1 MLRILTGEVLDI
13 SENYIVLD
21 VNGLGFEILC
31 SQSALN
37 LCELNKRARLVVYLQ
52 ISEAGAYLF
61 GFESERERK
70 IFLKI
75 ISIKGIGGKSAMAVL
90 STLNINE
97 ILNAVAGSD
106 ASAFTRV
113 PGIGRKTAE
122 RLCFEL
128 KNILKDDLIININ
141 NNNEDVNNNK
151 AGAVSTVSDALISLG
166 FSQADIAGA
175 FKLLRAARGDEF
187 NNLSEEDLLR
197 LALKEL
203 NKF

>member
-37 LCELNKRARLVVYLQ
+37 LCELNKRVRLVVYLQ
-52 ISEAGAYLF
+52 ISEAGASLF

-97 ILNAVAGSD
+97 ILNAVASSD
-106 ASAFTRV
+106 ALAFTRV

-141 NNNEDVNNNK
+141 TEDVNNNK

>member
-1 MLRILTGEVLDI
+1 MLRVLTGEVLDI

-37 LCELNKRARLVVYLQ
+37 LCELNKHVRLVVYLQ
-52 ISEAGAYLF
+52 ISEAGAFLF

-128 KNILKDDLIININ
+128 KNILKDDLVININ
-141 NNNEDVNNNK
+141 TEDVNNNK

>member
-1 MLRILTGEVLDI
+1 MLRVLTGEVLDI

-37 LCELNKRARLVVYLQ
+37 LCELNKRVRLVVYLQ
-52 ISEAGAYLF
+52 ISEAGASLF

-97 ILNAVAGSD
+97 ILNAVASSD
-106 ASAFTRV
+106 ALAFTRV

-128 KNILKDDLIININ
+128 KNILKDDLVININ
-141 NNNEDVNNNK
+141 TEDVNNNK

>member
-37 LCELNKRARLVVYLQ
+37 LCELNKRVRLVVYLQ
-52 ISEAGAYLF
+52 ISEAGASLF

-97 ILNAVAGSD
+97 ILNAVASSD
-106 ASAFTRV
+106 ALAFTRV

-128 KNILKDDLIININ
+128 KNILKDDLVININ
-141 NNNEDVNNNK
+141 TEDVNNNSK
-151 AGAVSTVSDALISLG
+151 AGAINTVSSALISLG

>member
-37 LCELNKRARLVVYLQ
+37 LCELNKRVRLVVYLQ
-52 ISEAGAYLF
+52 ISEAGASLF

-141 NNNEDVNNNK
+141 TEDVNNNSK
-151 AGAVSTVSDALISLG
+151 AGAINTVSSALISLG

-175 FKLLRAARGDEF
+175 FKLLRAARGDDF

>member
-37 LCELNKRARLVVYLQ
+37 LCELNKHVRLVVYLQ
-52 ISEAGAYLF
+52 ISEAGAFLF
-61 GFESERERK
+61 GCESERERK

-97 ILNAVAGSD
+97 ILNAVASSD

-128 KNILKDDLIININ
+128 KNILKDDLVININ
-141 NNNEDVNNNK
+141 TEDVNNNK

>member
-1 MLRILTGEVLDI
+1 MLRVLTGEVLDI

-37 LCELNKRARLVVYLQ
+37 LCELNKRVRLVVYLQ
-52 ISEAGAYLF
+52 ISEAGASLF

-128 KNILKDDLIININ
+128 KNILKDDLVININ
-141 NNNEDVNNNK
+141 TEDVNNNK

-175 FKLLRAARGDEF
+175 FK
-187 NNLSEEDLLR
+187 
-197 LALKEL
+197 
-203 NKF
+203 

>member
-1 MLRILTGEVLDI
+1 M
-13 SENYIVLD
+13 
-21 VNGLGFEILC
+21 
-31 SQSALN
+31 
-37 LCELNKRARLVVYLQ
+37 
-52 ISEAGAYLF
+52 F

-97 ILNAVAGSD
+97 ILNAVASSD
-106 ASAFTRV
+106 ALAFTRV

-141 NNNEDVNNNK
+141 TEDVNNNSK
-151 AGAVSTVSDALISLG
+151 AGAINTVSSALISLG

>member
-1 MLRILTGEVLDI
+1 MLRVLTGEVLDI

-37 LCELNKRARLVVYLQ
+37 LCELNKRVRLVVYLQ
-52 ISEAGAYLF
+52 ISEAGASLF

-128 KNILKDDLIININ
+128 KNILKDDLVININ
-141 NNNEDVNNNK
+141 TEDVNNNK

>member
-1 MLRILTGEVLDI
+1 MLRVLTGEVLDI

-37 LCELNKRARLVVYLQ
+37 LCELNKRVRLVVYLQ
-52 ISEAGAYLF
+52 ISEAGASLF

-97 ILNAVAGSD
+97 ILNAVASSD
-106 ASAFTRV
+106 ALAFTRV

-128 KNILKDDLIININ
+128 KNILKDDLVININ
-141 NNNEDVNNNK
+141 TEDVNNNSK

>member
-1 MLRILTGEVLDI
+1 MLRVLTGEVLDI

-37 LCELNKRARLVVYLQ
+37 LCELNKRVRLVVYLQ
-52 ISEAGAYLF
+52 ISEAGASLF

-97 ILNAVAGSD
+97 ILNAVASSD
-106 ASAFTRV
+106 ALAFTRV

-128 KNILKDDLIININ
+128 KNILKDDLVININ
-141 NNNEDVNNNK
+141 TEDVNNNSK
-151 AGAVSTVSDALISLG
+151 AGAINTVSSALISLG

>member
-1 MLRILTGEVLDI
+1 MLRVLTGEVLDI

-37 LCELNKRARLVVYLQ
+37 LCELNKRVRLVVYLQ
-52 ISEAGAYLF
+52 ISEAGASLF

-97 ILNAVAGSD
+97 ILNAVASSD
-106 ASAFTRV
+106 ALAFTRV

-128 KNILKDDLIININ
+128 KNILKDDLVININ
-141 NNNEDVNNNK
+141 TEDVNNNK
-151 AGAVSTVSDALISLG
+151 AGAINTVSSALISLG

>member
-1 MLRILTGEVLDI
+1 MLRVLTGEVLDI

-37 LCELNKRARLVVYLQ
+37 LCELNKRVRLVVYLQ
-52 ISEAGAYLF
+52 ISEAGASLF

-97 ILNAVAGSD
+97 ILNAVASSD
-106 ASAFTRV
+106 ALAFTRV

-128 KNILKDDLIININ
+128 KNILKDDLVININ
-141 NNNEDVNNNK
+141 TEDVNNNK

-175 FKLLRAARGDEF
+175 FKLLSAARGDEF

>member
-1 MLRILTGEVLDI
+1 MLRVLTGEVLDI

-37 LCELNKRARLVVYLQ
+37 LCELNKRVRLVVYLQ
-52 ISEAGAYLF
+52 ISEAGASLF

-97 ILNAVAGSD
+97 ILNAVAISD
-106 ASAFTRV
+106 ALAFTRV

-128 KNILKDDLIININ
+128 KNILKDDLVININ
-141 NNNEDVNNNK
+141 TEDVNNNK

-175 FKLLRAARGDEF
+175 FKLLRAARDDEF

>member
-1 MLRILTGEVLDI
+1 MLRVLTGEVLDI

-37 LCELNKRARLVVYLQ
+37 LCELNKRVRLVVYLQ
-52 ISEAGAYLF
+52 ISESGSSLF

-97 ILNAVAGSD
+97 ILNAVASSD

-141 NNNEDVNNNK
+141 NEDVNNNK
-151 AGAVSTVSDALISLG
+151 AGAVITVSDALISLG
-166 FSQADIAGA
+166 FSQADIAGS

>member
-141 NNNEDVNNNK
+141 NEDVNNNK

>member
-1 MLRILTGEVLDI
+1 MLRVLTGEVLDI

-37 LCELNKRARLVVYLQ
+37 LCELNKRVRLVVYLQ
-52 ISEAGAYLF
+52 ISEAGASLF

-97 ILNAVAGSD
+97 ILNAVASSD
-106 ASAFTRV
+106 ALAFTRV

-141 NNNEDVNNNK
+141 TEDVNNNK

>member
-52 ISEAGAYLF
+52 ISEAGASLF
-61 GFESERERK
+61 GFDSERERK

-97 ILNAVAGSD
+97 ILNAVASSD

-141 NNNEDVNNNK
+141 TEDININK

>member
-97 ILNAVAGSD
+97 ILNAVASSD
-106 ASAFTRV
+106 ALAFTRV

-128 KNILKDDLIININ
+128 KNILKDDLVININ
-141 NNNEDVNNNK
+141 TEDVNNNSK
-151 AGAVSTVSDALISLG
+151 AGAINTVSSALISLG

>member
-37 LCELNKRARLVVYLQ
+37 LCELNKRVRLVVYLQ
-52 ISEAGAYLF
+52 ISEAGASLF

-141 NNNEDVNNNK
+141 TEDVNNNK
-151 AGAVSTVSDALISLG
+151 AGAVNTVSDALISLG

>member
-52 ISEAGAYLF
+52 ISEAGASLF

-97 ILNAVAGSD
+97 ILNAVASSD

-141 NNNEDVNNNK
+141 INEDVNNNK
-151 AGAVSTVSDALISLG
+151 AGAVSTVNDALISLG

>member
-37 LCELNKRARLVVYLQ
+37 LCELNKRVRLVVYLQ
-52 ISEAGAYLF
+52 ISEAGASLF
-61 GFESERERK
+61 GFDSERERK

-97 ILNAVAGSD
+97 ILNAVASSD
-106 ASAFTRV
+106 ALAFTRV

-141 NNNEDVNNNK
+141 TEDVNNNK